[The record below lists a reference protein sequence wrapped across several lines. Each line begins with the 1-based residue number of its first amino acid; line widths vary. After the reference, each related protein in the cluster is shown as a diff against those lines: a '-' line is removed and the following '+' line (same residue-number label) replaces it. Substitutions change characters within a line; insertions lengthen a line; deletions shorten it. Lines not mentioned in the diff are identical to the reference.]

1 MLKLARLALFALFA
15 ASYFAPVFA
24 QDSGPDALVKRTVE
38 EVLGILRAGKQVQAG
53 NVEHIAR
60 LMEEKVAPHFD
71 FTRMTRLAV
80 GRSWREAS
88 PAQRETLI
96 REFHTL
102 LVRSY
107 SAAFTFYRDIA
118 VEYRPFRMNAGDQD
132 ATVNTLI
139 RLPGGAQPIAVDYD
153 MTLSGGQWKVF
164 DVRID
169 GASLVINYRNL
180 FAQEIQR
187 GGIEGLIKS
196 LMDKN
201 AGALPTAARQ

>member
-1 MLKLARLALFALFA
+1 MLKLARVALCTAFAL
-15 ASYFAPVFA
+15 SSLPSVHA
-24 QDSGPDALVKRTVE
+24 QSSSPDALVKRTVE
-38 EVLGILRAGKQVQAG
+38 EVLDILRADKRVQAG
-53 NVEHIAR
+53 NLEHIAR

-71 FTRMTRLAV
+71 FARMTRLAV
-80 GRSWREAS
+80 GRSWREAT
-88 PAQRETLI
+88 PVQRETLV
-96 REFHTL
+96 REFRTL

-107 SAAFTFYRDIA
+107 SAAFTFYRGIS
-118 VEYRPFRMNAGDQD
+118 VEYRPFRMGSGDQE

-153 MTLSGGQWKVF
+153 MTLTDGQWKVF

-196 LMDKN
+196 LIDKN